1 MSTLLGSDVPS
12 GQEIGPLAGRLGV
25 SSTGVS
31 SGWPPDS
38 SGVGEAGMVGGQVSL
53 VEGKDVHAMQ
63 KDVVILGERIPG
75 SSNMSE
81 AGDMVITDGDDVIG
95 QGKGLYSKPV
105 RLSFLDMVV
114 GRGKQTDSTV
124 EIMELDVEIGGH
136 DEQLPHRSYT
146 GRFGP
151 LRTTKP
157 EKEDIG
163 SGGGLP

>member
-105 RLSFLDMVV
+105 RLSFLDMDMDK
-114 GRGKQTDSTV
+114 GRIPLQ
-124 EIMELDVEIGGH
+124 
-136 DEQLPHRSYT
+136 EQLPHRSYT